1 MGELLRRYWHPIGL
15 AADATDVPRK
25 VRALGEDLILFRD
38 RHGRAGLLHARCCH
52 RGTTLYYGKVEE
64 DGIRC
69 CYHGWKF
76 DTEGRCLEQP
86 CEPDGGQFRD
96 RVRQPWYPVQERY
109 GLIFAFM
116 GPAGKKPVLPRYE
129 ALENMDDGEFVDA
142 DDTSIG
148 GGGPAIIPCNW
159 LQHFENVVDP
169 YHVPVLHGSF
179 SGPQFTNMMA
189 TMPEVKFEMSPRGV
203 TVRSIRN
210 QDDGKIFYRVTE
222 AALPTLRV
230 VPNPRVAQFAR
241 VESIGWTLPID
252 DTSFRIYVAG
262 RVKQRG
268 DIGRMRSRFNGKFWW
283 DMTEQEHQEF
293 PGDYEAQVG
302 QGPVTLHSEEHFGQ
316 SDRGILM
323 IRRMLSDQL
332 EAVAAGRD
340 PIGVS
345 FDQNVPPVEFEAGN
359 FIREA

>member
-1 MGELLRRYWHPIGL
+1 
-15 AADATDVPRK
+15 
-25 VRALGEDLILFRD
+25 
-38 RHGRAGLLHARCCH
+38 
-52 RGTTLYYGKVEE
+52 
-64 DGIRC
+64 
-69 CYHGWKF
+69 
-76 DTEGRCLEQP
+76 
-86 CEPDGGQFRD
+86 
-96 RVRQPWYPVQERY
+96 
-109 GLIFAFM
+109 
-116 GPAGKKPVLPRYE
+116 
-129 ALENMDDGEFVDA
+129 
-142 DDTSIG
+142 
-148 GGGPAIIPCNW
+148 
-159 LQHFENVVDP
+159 VVDP

-189 TMPEVKFEMSPRGV
+189 SMPEVKFETSPRGV
-203 TVRSIRN
+203 TVRSIRH
-210 QDDGKIFYRVTE
+210 QDDGKVFYRVTE

-262 RVKQRG
+262 RVKTSG
-268 DIGRMRSRFNGKFWW
+268 DIGRMRSKFNGKFWW
-283 DMTEQEHQEF
+283 DMTEQEHQQF

-302 QGPVTLHSEEHFGQ
+302 QGEVTLHSEEHFGQ

-345 FDQNVPPVEFEAGN
+345 LDSNPPPVEFEAGN